1 VSQAPPVAPDLFAQ
15 ASAAWDQGRPESA
28 SALLETLLERQPDH
42 LQALNALA
50 MIALGRGDAA
60 AAIPLLER
68 AATAAPD
75 AAALRFNLFQAFELA
90 GDADAAM
97 ASLDRA
103 LAVDP
108 YFVPAVLMKADLLA
122 RLGRRGEA
130 LTMFRAILAAGP
142 DPAALSPPVQAAL
155 ARGRAL
161 VEAEAARHEAAFAA
175 PLAALRGAFPDADF
189 SRAEAYA
196 AQRTGRRKVYQQQ
209 PVNGHFPYLPA
220 LEFFP
225 DGHSPWF
232 AALEARTD
240 AIRGELL
247 ALLAEGGDAGFRPYI
262 AFDPTQPVNQWAEL
276 NHSRRWSAWFLWEDG
291 VRQDEHCARC
301 PATAA
306 ALEALP
312 LLDIPGKGPTALF
325 SILDAHSRIPPHTG
339 SDNVRATVHLPLVVP
354 EGCGFRVGAETRIP
368 APGKAWAFDD
378 TIEHEAWNDG
388 GEPRAILIF
397 DIWNPLLSEAERA
410 AVRAIG

>member
-1 VSQAPPVAPDLFAQ
+1 MSEAPPPAADLFAQ
-15 ASAAWDQGRPESA
+15 ASAAWDQGRPEAAA
-28 SALLETLLERQPDH
+28 SLLETLLERQPDH
-42 LQALNALA
+42 LQGLNALA
-50 MIALGRGDAA
+50 MIALGRGDAVT
-60 AAIPLLER
+60 AIPLLER
-68 AATAAPD
+68 AAAAAPE
-75 AAALRFNLFQAFELA
+75 AAALRFNLFQAFDLA
-90 GDADAAM
+90 GHADAAM

-122 RLGRRGEA
+122 RLGRRAEA
-130 LTMFRAILAAGP
+130 LTMFRAILAVEP

-161 VEAEAARHEAAFAA
+161 LDAEAARHEAAFAA
-175 PLAALRGAFPDADF
+175 PLAALREAFPDADF

-225 DGHSPWF
+225 EEHFPWF
-232 AALEARTD
+232 TALERRTEE
-240 AIRGELL
+240 IRRELL
-247 ALLAEGGDAGFRPYI
+247 ALLAGGGEGEFRPYI

-276 NHSRRWSAWFLWEDG
+276 NHSRRWSAWFFWEDG
-291 VRQDEHCARC
+291 VRQDANCARC

-306 ALEALP
+306 MLEALP

-325 SILDAHSRIPPHTG
+325 SILNAHSRIPPHTG

-368 APGKAWAFDD
+368 APGRAWAFDD

-388 GEPRAILIF
+388 DEPRAILIF